1 MLQIE
6 GASEELLQSCFQI
19 LSQAFEENNIQVYLI
34 AVDVLLQLMIKY
46 QQTRAFGDSF
56 PHII

>member
-1 MLQIE
+1 MLLIKE
-6 GASEELLQSCFQI
+6 ASEELLQSCFQI

-46 QQTRAFGDSF
+46 QQTIAFADSF